1 MTTELT
7 EQQVKQIILRE
18 LPAIVQSDVEV
29 RNFILRLS
37 REQFADKRETESR
50 FDRVLEE
57 LRHDREEN
65 SRKWDDQ
72 NRKWDSIVQELKET
86 RTAWDRKFEQT
97 IGALG
102 ARWGIFSEQSFR
114 NALKDI
120 LEKSF
125 GVQVLNINEYDAQG
139 EVFGRPDQVEI
150 DLIIKNGTMI
160 ACEIKSSLSKADV
173 NLFERK
179 VRFYEKLQHRQATRL
194 IVISPMI
201 DKRASALAQ
210 QLGIQVFHGEY
221 DLDEKAFEK

>member
-65 SRKWDDQ
+65 SRKWD
-72 NRKWDSIVQELKET
+72 SIVQELKET

-102 ARWGIFSEQSFR
+102 AVGH
-114 NALKDI
+114 L
-120 LEKSF
+120 
-125 GVQVLNINEYDAQG
+125 
-139 EVFGRPDQVEI
+139 
-150 DLIIKNGTMI
+150 
-160 ACEIKSSLSKADV
+160 
-173 NLFERK
+173 
-179 VRFYEKLQHRQATRL
+179 
-194 IVISPMI
+194 
-201 DKRASALAQ
+201 
-210 QLGIQVFHGEY
+210 
-221 DLDEKAFEK
+221 